1 MVYTPTAT
9 YRLQLSHE
17 FNFSQLEKIIPYLEK
32 LGISTLYFA
41 PVFTAKEG
49 STHGYDVTDPHK
61 LNPAIGKEEQWR
73 KIHQLL
79 QEKGMGCIQ
88 DIVPNHMAYGS
99 RNGWLMDVLE
109 KGPHSPY
116 FDYFDLWND
125 IRGEEPFMTP
135 FLGDTLENCLKK
147 GEIKIILQGNSCFV
161 AYYDNIYPLSLTAYS
176 SLLENAGAPEIE
188 EAYALA
194 EVLKEKFDPATVQ
207 DLKKALKN
215 AASSVEPLLSRINK
229 DQEKLKRMLD
239 SQYYRLCWWKET
251 ENQINYRRFF
261 TVNDLICLNIQLP
274 EVFKDYHSYI
284 QELMAKGYIQG
295 LRVDHIDGLYDP
307 ARYLHDLRKLVGP
320 KAYLLI
326 EKILEQEESINP
338 EWPIQGTTGYDFL
351 SQLNSLFVYPAAAA
365 SFTDLYKNFQTE
377 KEWEEMVWDNKKL
390 ILLERMKGELHNLLQ
405 LYYQLGLH
413 HQDLREEYIEEALSC
428 LLLSFPVYR
437 TYISSFPISE
447 TDKKVLD
454 KTFAKA
460 GRKISDSARP
470 ALQHLKKLFSSDENG
485 KNDQERLQ
493 WIRRIQQISGPLE
506 AKGLEDTTF
515 YLYNRLNS
523 LNEVGGQPQHFGMDA
538 SSFHKK
544 MEERQEKLP
553 LTLNSTATHDTK
565 RGEDARQRLNALTE
579 MADFW
584 ERTVLEWKKQNES
597 KKRTANGKAAP
608 EPNDEYFI
616 YQSLLAFYPADGNH
630 DQEFLERMDQYV
642 EKALR
647 EGKRNSTWSN
657 PDTAYEEAC
666 RQFIRT
672 LLDDTSFMDSF
683 LPLAGIVAR
692 TGLYKSLSQ
701 LMIKI
706 FAPGIPDVYQG
717 TELPDLSMVDPD
729 NRREVNY
736 EQREQFLRQLLEAGE
751 KEEKE
756 LLKKEMKELTDAKIK
771 LFLTHKFLSFR
782 KDHPE
787 LFSNGNYIPVQVEG
801 KHKEKLLAFIR
812 SYENEFCLVVAPL
825 YPSLVAG
832 GMTYF
837 PTKADWEDTV
847 LHLNLSELPKQWTN
861 CLMAQQHELAS
872 GKVAVGELL
881 EEFPLAFLKGGT
893 R

>member
-41 PVFTAKEG
+41 PVFTAREG
-49 STHGYDVTDPHK
+49 STHGYDVTDPQQ
-61 LNPAIGKEEQWR
+61 LNPSIGEEEQWK

-99 RNGWLMDVLE
+99 RNRWLMDVLE
-109 KGPHSPY
+109 KGPFSPY

-125 IRGEEPFMTP
+125 IRGQEPFMTP
-135 FLGDTLENCLKK
+135 FLGDSLESCLQK
-147 GEIKIILQGNSCFV
+147 GEIKILLQEDRCFV
-161 AYYDNIYPLSLTAYS
+161 AYYDNLYPLSLPAYS
-176 SLLENAGAPEIE
+176 SLLESAGTPETE
-188 EAYALA
+188 KAYSLA
-194 EVLKEKFDPATVQ
+194 KVLQDKHDPATVQ
-207 DLKKALKN
+207 DLMTALKQ
-215 AASSVEPLLSRINK
+215 ASSSMGSLLDKINK
-229 DQEKLKRMLD
+229 DPEKLNKILD

-251 ENQINYRRFF
+251 ERKINYRRFF

-274 EVFKDYHSYI
+274 EVFNDYHSYI
-284 QELMAKGYIQG
+284 KELVAKGYIQG

-320 KAYLLI
+320 DVYLLV
-326 EKILEQEESINP
+326 EKILEQEESINHN
-338 EWPIQGTTGYDFL
+338 WPIEGTTGYDFL
-351 SQLNSLFVYPAAAA
+351 SQLNALFVYPAASS
-365 SFTDLYKNFQTE
+365 SFTELYKNFKTE

-390 ILLERMKGELHNLLQ
+390 ILLERMRGELHNLLQ
-405 LYYQLGLH
+405 LYYQLGFHSQNLK
-413 HQDLREEYIEEALSC
+413 EEQIEEALSC

-437 TYISSFPISE
+437 TYISSFPVSE
-447 TDKKVLD
+447 TDRQVLEE
-454 KTFAKA
+454 TFAKA
-460 GRKISDSARP
+460 GKKVSETARP
-470 ALQHLKKLFSSDENG
+470 ALQHLKELFSSEENG
-485 KNDQERLQ
+485 QNDQERLQ

-515 YLYNRLNS
+515 YLYNRLSS
-523 LNEVGGQPQHFGMDA
+523 LNEVGGQPQHFGLDS
-538 SSFHKK
+538 SSFHRK
-544 MEERQEKLP
+544 MKERQEKFP
-553 LTLNSTATHDTK
+553 HTLNSTATHDTK
-565 RGEDARQRLNALTE
+565 RGEDARQRLNALSE
-579 MADFW
+579 MADYW
-584 ERTVLEWKKQNES
+584 QKTVLEWKKQNEQ
-597 KKRTANGKAAP
+597 KKGAANDRAAP

-616 YQSLLAFYPADGNH
+616 YQSLLAFYPADGKH

-647 EGKRNSTWSN
+647 EGKRNSTWSSPN
-657 PDTAYEEAC
+657 SPYEEGC

-672 LLDDTSFMDSF
+672 LLKDTSFMDTF
-683 LPLAGIVAR
+683 LPLVGMVAR

-706 FAPGIPDVYQG
+706 FAPGIPDIYQG

-729 NRREVNY
+729 NRRKVNY

-751 KEEKE
+751 KEEKA

-771 LFLTHKFLSFR
+771 LFLTHKFLVFR
-782 KDHPE
+782 KEHPV
-787 LFSNGNYIPVQVEG
+787 LFSQGNYIPVQVEG
-801 KHKEKLLAFIR
+801 KHNDKLLAFIR
-812 SYENEFCLVVAPL
+812 NHQNEFCLVVAPL

-837 PTKADWEDTV
+837 PTKADWEDTALV
-847 LHLNLSELPKQWTN
+847 LDMKDLPENWTN
-861 CLMAQQHELAS
+861 GLSGEPHRLNS
-872 GKVAVGELL
+872 GKLAVGDVL
-881 EEFPLAFLKGGT
+881 EQFPLAYLEGGT